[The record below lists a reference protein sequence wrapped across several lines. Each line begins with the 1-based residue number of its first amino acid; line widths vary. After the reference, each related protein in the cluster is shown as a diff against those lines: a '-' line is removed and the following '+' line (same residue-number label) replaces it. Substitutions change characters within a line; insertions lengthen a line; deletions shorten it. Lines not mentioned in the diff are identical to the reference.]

1 MGLTADFCQER
12 LITTESATAP
22 VAAVVEVAD
31 CSSTPVGTVFVG
43 RPTANPVLLAVLD
56 GWAAFL
62 GVADLGGRPAFFLG
76 AGEVPDATRVVLA
89 FLGTDLT
96 AVAFLAT
103 VFFGVFF
110 FLAAALAV
118 DAFLSDVFLLL
129 MNGIIAT
136 L

>member
-1 MGLTADFCQER
+1 
-12 LITTESATAP
+12 
-22 VAAVVEVAD
+22 
-31 CSSTPVGTVFVG
+31 
-43 RPTANPVLLAVLD
+43 
-56 GWAAFL
+56 
-62 GVADLGGRPAFFLG
+62 
-76 AGEVPDATRVVLA
+76 VLA